1 MIEPFRASDLDEL
14 ILQPAQRAW
23 QGSITPEETAHL
35 EAVGH
40 AWTLRKGR
48 VIGCGG
54 VLDRGGGRGEA
65 WALVAQD
72 AGRDMLCATRA
83 VRRYF
88 ETAPFRRIEAVA
100 AEHFLP
106 GQRWLAMLGFT
117 NEGRMTGYCE
127 DGSAAIRWALVRHKC
142 DNDATASISPEA

>member
-1 MIEPFRASDLDEL
+1 MIEPFRAADLNEL
-14 ILQPAQRAW
+14 VLQPAQRAW
-23 QGSITPEETAHL
+23 QDRITPEEVRHL
-35 EAVGH
+35 EVCGH

-72 AGRDMLCATRA
+72 AGRDMLLATRA

-100 AEHFLP
+100 AEHFAP
-106 GQRWLAMLGFT
+106 GQRWLELLGFIS
-117 NEGRMTGYCE
+117 EGRMMAFCD
-127 DGSAAIRWALVRHKC
+127 DGSPAIRWAG
-142 DNDATASISPEA
+142 SG